1 MLSTLLAVGNSSR
14 LSKRAVDQD
23 QLAVFA
29 GAFPLAMEDDGVLI
43 NYGIAN
49 MGVNP
54 MDLEKLYDEE
64 VEKVKNE
71 LISEQE
77 FQKLQNQIENQIL
90 SSNAST
96 AGIAESLANYHMYFG
111 DTDLINT
118 EIEKYRAVTREDI
131 QRVAK
136 KYLDFENRVVLYYLP
151 KGQRP

>member
-1 MLSTLLAVGNSSR
+1 
-14 LSKRAVDQD
+14 VDQE
-23 QLAVFA
+23 QMAVFA

-49 MGVNP
+49 MGVDP
-54 MDLEKLYDEE
+54 TDLERLYDEE
-64 VEKVKNE
+64 VAKVKEE
-71 LISEQE
+71 LISEKE

-90 SSNAST
+90 SANAST

-111 DTDLINT
+111 DTDLINS
-118 EIEKYRAVTREDI
+118 EIEKYRSVTREDI
-131 QRVAK
+131 QRVAR